1 MPQNG
6 GGKGWKTDPDTGVQ
20 VMPELWKNFLEWL
33 LLGPERE
40 PGIQKEWAAL
50 NGVHEDSL
58 RRWKRDPR
66 FRREW
71 EARAAE
77 LNIHVERV
85 QTVIDAVY
93 REAAQGDVK
102 AASLYLQYI
111 DKFTP
116 KCTLVVDEAEAAA
129 LSDDALVAE
138 LEGLLDGLRSDGE

>member
-116 KCTLVVDEAEAAA
+116 KRTLVVDEAEAAA